1 MSLFKTF
8 IKKPLGCAFTIL
20 AGLFLLLL
28 VLGIVGVVIV
38 DHFAVSIAA
47 HELQQRTGFTLTA
60 GQQDIS
66 ALSGAVDLHD
76 LEITNPDRFAAKD
89 FLKFNEIKIKA
100 EPTSLL
106 HKRII
111 VDEVVVDL
119 DSFAMV
125 RNKDGSLNLLALKD
139 GLMGPAPATPAAT
152 GTKSSSPAIPPFTVH
167 SFTLKI
173 KSVKLI
179 DFKSNGGKPQIV
191 NVNYSRTF
199 TDVDETNYTT
209 AAVQIGL
216 DLKGAGFSFL
226 ADALANELLDPTT
239 YLDAAKGIGGAV
251 LNGAGTLL
259 NGTGSLLKKI
269 VP

>member
-1 MSLFKTF
+1 MSLFRTF
-8 IKKPLGCAFTIL
+8 IKKPLGCAFSL
-20 AGLFLLLL
+20 LVCLFLLLL
-28 VLGIVGVVIV
+28 VVGIVSVVVV
-38 DHFAVSIAA
+38 DHFAVNIVA

-76 LEITNPDRFAAKD
+76 LEVTNPDRFAARD

-100 EPTSLL
+100 EPTSPL
-106 HKRII
+106 HKRVI
-111 VDEVVVDL
+111 VDEIVVDL

-125 RNKDGSLNLLALKD
+125 YNKDGSLNLMALKD
-139 GLMGPAPATPAAT
+139 GLMGSAPAA
-152 GTKSSSPAIPPFTVH
+152 PFTVH

-179 DFKSNGGKPQIV
+179 DFKSNGGKPQIM

-199 TDVDETNYTT
+199 TDVDETNYPTV
-209 AAVQIGL
+209 AVQIGL
-216 DLKGAGFSFL
+216 DLKSAGFSFL
-226 ADALANELLDPTT
+226 ANALANELLDPGT
-239 YLDAAKGIGGAV
+239 YFDAAKGLSGAV
-251 LNGAGTLL
+251 INDAGSLINGA
-259 NGTGSLLKKI
+259 GSLLKKV